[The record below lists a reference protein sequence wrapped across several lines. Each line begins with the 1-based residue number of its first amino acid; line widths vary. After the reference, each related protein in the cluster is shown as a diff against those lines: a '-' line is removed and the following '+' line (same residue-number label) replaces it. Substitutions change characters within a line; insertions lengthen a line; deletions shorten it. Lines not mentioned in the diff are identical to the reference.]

1 MRTLVVEDDYAIAE
15 HVRQALQSQ
24 GDSVDVASDGEQA
37 WLLIGTESYD
47 LLILD
52 IMLPRRSGLDLLKDL
67 RARSLTVP
75 VLILSARDGI
85 NDKVAGLDLGA
96 DDYLT
101 KPFAISE
108 LLARVRALGR
118 RKSELDDPVLMCGSL
133 EMDLRDRRVTRNG
146 QPLELT
152 VKEFALLRFLL
163 ERQGHIVTHSNILEK
178 VWDVNLDM
186 YSDVLKVVISRLR
199 KKLEAAGGPPLI
211 HTVRG
216 VGYLLK
222 AQDADD
228 V

>member
-1 MRTLVVEDDYAIAE
+1 MRTLVVEDDHAIAE

-118 RKSELDDPVLMCGSL
+118 RKSELDSTRPVKC
-133 EMDLRDRRVTRNG
+133 
-146 QPLELT
+146 
-152 VKEFALLRFLL
+152 
-163 ERQGHIVTHSNILEK
+163 IC
-178 VWDVNLDM
+178 
-186 YSDVLKVVISRLR
+186 
-199 KKLEAAGGPPLI
+199 
-211 HTVRG
+211 
-216 VGYLLK
+216 
-222 AQDADD
+222 
-228 V
+228 